1 MWSWL
6 TGLFSSSWTNICL
19 YGIIAL
25 VAGIFWWHY
34 TGIIE
39 DNANLE
45 LEVKLKQQAINELE
59 KTIKNKEKLME
70 FQQAND
76 KEFIENSKSV
86 DANVSFIQ
94 KQIEL
99 VPVIET
105 KERVL
110 DEKSSFIVNF

>member
-1 MWSWL
+1 
-6 TGLFSSSWTNICL
+6 
-19 YGIIAL
+19 
-25 VAGIFWWHY
+25 
-34 TGIIE
+34 
-39 DNANLE
+39 
-45 LEVKLKQQAINELE
+45 
-59 KTIKNKEKLME
+59 ME
-70 FQQAND
+70 FQKAND